1 MEKLRSKK
9 KTDFISK
16 LISYI
21 LLIIL
26 GFFFLF
32 PLVYMITTSL
42 NPDERSI
49 ERQMGSARAFI
60 PEQVSLENYGNVF
73 DRMPFGRYLFN
84 SVFIVGTTVFI
95 GVIANSMAAY
105 GLARFTFRGRGALVS
120 LVIALM
126 IIPFEAI
133 AIPLLLMT
141 ARWGWLDS
149 YHVQIIPFIAN
160 PLYLFL
166 FYQFF
171 IGFPVA
177 LEEAALLDGAGWMK
191 IFWKIA
197 LPLSKPIIASVAIL
211 HFLMQWGMF
220 LWPLMVT
227 VGPEFRPLPVAMQ
240 VFFGQ
245 YPRLWGDIM
254 AFAAMMTLP
263 VIALFVLLQ
272 GQYVRSVAQSGIK

>member
-1 MEKLRSKK
+1 MEKPRSKK
-9 KTDFISK
+9 KAELVSK
-16 LISYI
+16 TISYI
-21 LLIIL
+21 LLTL
-26 GFFFLF
+26 LAFFFFF
-32 PLVYMITTSL
+32 PLIYMISTSL
-42 NPDERSI
+42 NPDEREI

-60 PEQVSLENYGNVF
+60 PEQVSFENFRNVF

-84 SVFIVGTTVFI
+84 SIFIVGSTVFI
-95 GVIANSMAAY
+95 GVFVNSMAAY
-105 GLARFTFRGRGALVS
+105 GLARFTFAGRGALVS

-160 PLYLFL
+160 PFYLFL

-177 LEEAALLDGAGWMK
+177 LEEAALLDGAGWFK

-263 VIALFVLLQ
+263 VIAVFVLLQ

>member
-1 MEKLRSKK
+1 VEKLRSKK
-9 KTDFISK
+9 KTEFISK
-16 LISYI
+16 LISYV
-21 LLIIL
+21 LLLIL

-49 ERQMGSARAFI
+49 ERQMGSVRAFI

-73 DRMPFGRYLFN
+73 ERMPFGRYLFN

-95 GVIANSMAAY
+95 GVIVNSMAAY

-120 LVIALM
+120 LVVALM

-254 AFAAMMTLP
+254 AFAAMITLP
-263 VIALFVLLQ
+263 VVALFVLLQ

>member
-1 MEKLRSKK
+1 MEKPRSKK
-9 KTDFISK
+9 KAELVSK
-16 LISYI
+16 TISYI
-21 LLIIL
+21 LLTL
-26 GFFFLF
+26 LAFFFFF
-32 PLVYMITTSL
+32 PLIYMISTSL
-42 NPDERSI
+42 NPDEREI

-60 PEQVSLENYGNVF
+60 PEQVSFENFRNVF

-84 SVFIVGTTVFI
+84 SIFIVGSTVFI
-95 GVIANSMAAY
+95 GVFVNSMAAY
-105 GLARFTFRGRGALVS
+105 GLARFTFAGRGALVA

-160 PLYLFL
+160 PFYLFL

-177 LEEAALLDGAGWMK
+177 LEEAALLDGAGWFK

-263 VIALFVLLQ
+263 VIAVFVLLQ

>member
-1 MEKLRSKK
+1 MEKPRSKK
-9 KTDFISK
+9 KAELVSK
-16 LISYI
+16 TISYI
-21 LLIIL
+21 LLTL
-26 GFFFLF
+26 LAFFFLF
-32 PLVYMITTSL
+32 PLIYMISTSL
-42 NPDERSI
+42 NPDEREI

-60 PEQVSLENYGNVF
+60 PEQVSFENFRNVF

-84 SVFIVGTTVFI
+84 STFIVGSTVFI
-95 GVIANSMAAY
+95 GVFVNSMAAY
-105 GLARFTFRGRGALVS
+105 GLARFTFAGRGALVS
-120 LVIALM
+120 LVVALM

-160 PLYLFL
+160 PFYLFL

-177 LEEAALLDGAGWMK
+177 LEEAALLDGAGWFK
-191 IFWKIA
+191 IFWRIA

-263 VIALFVLLQ
+263 VIAVFVLLQ

>member
-9 KTDFISK
+9 KTEFISK
-16 LISYI
+16 LISYV
-21 LLIIL
+21 LLLIL

-49 ERQMGSARAFI
+49 ERQMGSVRAFI

-73 DRMPFGRYLFN
+73 ERMPFGRYLFN

-95 GVIANSMAAY
+95 GVIVNSMAAY

-120 LVIALM
+120 LVVALM

-254 AFAAMMTLP
+254 AFAAMITLP
-263 VIALFVLLQ
+263 VVALFVLLQ

>member
-1 MEKLRSKK
+1 MEKPRSKK
-9 KTDFISK
+9 KAELVSK
-16 LISYI
+16 TISYI
-21 LLIIL
+21 LLAL
-26 GFFFLF
+26 LAFFFLF
-32 PLVYMITTSL
+32 PLIYMISTSL
-42 NPDERSI
+42 NPDEREI

-60 PEQVSLENYGNVF
+60 PEQVSFENFRNVF

-84 SVFIVGTTVFI
+84 STFIVGSTVFI
-95 GVIANSMAAY
+95 GVFVNSMAAY
-105 GLARFTFRGRGALVS
+105 GLARFTFAGRGALVS
-120 LVIALM
+120 LVVALM

-160 PLYLFL
+160 PFYLFL

-177 LEEAALLDGAGWMK
+177 LEEAALLDGAGWFK
-191 IFWKIA
+191 IFWRIA

-263 VIALFVLLQ
+263 VIAVFVLLQ